1 MAGVNSSKNA
11 RKENQPRQHN
21 NLRGRLFVF
30 VEFVAATMSNR
41 KKSGSKPK
49 PQPQPPKQAPQ
60 PANQNALT
68 ASGDQ
73 KQQAKPKPHPQQP
86 KPQPQQQ
93 QQPQQPKPPMGGG
106 KGGGSVAGLQAKLNI
121 PMGGLIPGF
130 GPRPKKAPQPV
141 EQPPPPQQQ
150 PQPQPRQISAEPAAQ
165 PISPLAATVVTN
177 APSNV
182 APRTMTKEDEE
193 EGTLIIK
200 NSVDLLSIITPFN
213 TLLQPAVV
221 LCI

>member
-1 MAGVNSSKNA
+1 MASVNSSKNA

-21 NLRGRLFVF
+21 NLRGASSSSFR
-30 VEFVAATMSNR
+30 FVAATMSNR
-41 KKSGSKPK
+41 KKSGNKPK

-60 PANQNALT
+60 PANQNAL
-68 ASGDQ
+68 AAPGDQ
-73 KQQAKPKPHPQQP
+73 KQQAKPQPQQQAKPQPQQP

-93 QQPQQPKPPMGGG
+93 QQQQQPKPPMGGG
-106 KGGGSVAGLQAKLNI
+106 RGGGGGSVAGLQAKLNI

-141 EQPPPPQQQ
+141 EQQ
-150 PQPQPRQISAEPAAQ
+150 PKQISAEPSTQ
-165 PISPLAATVVTN
+165 PVSPLAATVVAS

-193 EGTLIIK
+193 GTLIIK
-200 NSVDLLSIITPFN
+200 KIVWNYL
-213 TLLQPAVV
+213 A
-221 LCI
+221 